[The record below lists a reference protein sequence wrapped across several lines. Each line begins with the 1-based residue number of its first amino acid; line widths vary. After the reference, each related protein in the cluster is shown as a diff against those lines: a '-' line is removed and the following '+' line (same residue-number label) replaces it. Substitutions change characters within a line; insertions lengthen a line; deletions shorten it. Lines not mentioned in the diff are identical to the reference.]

1 LLRYWQRRVHA
12 LDHRVP
18 FRPAQLPSFRAKK
31 IL

>member
-1 LLRYWQRRVHA
+1 LLRYWQHRVHA
-12 LDHRVP
+12 LDHCAP